1 MLTEKHELPK
11 LPGAAKWKA
20 KIDPTFVPKAPER
33 RRQPPTHP
41 TDSNDAA
48 LEVMRG
54 DRLLIRHH
62 ALPIATLVALRGLM
76 DYTTD
81 TQSMARI
88 TTPFLI
94 SQSFDDAS
102 THAGGAK
109 MVHAVA
115 RTPEEHK
122 FLDLYRGAA
131 HNLLAN
137 MRGDPH
143 MFPSWCDFI
152 EGALSGAFVN

>member
-62 ALPIATLVALRGLM
+62 ALPIATLVALRELVERTF
-76 DYTTD
+76 D
-81 TQSMARI
+81 
-88 TTPFLI
+88 L
-94 SQSFDDAS
+94 SQMMRVEVPPIIPRRSS
-102 THAGGAK
+102 H
-109 MVHAVA
+109 
-115 RTPEEHK
+115 
-122 FLDLYRGAA
+122 LY
-131 HNLLAN
+131 
-137 MRGDPH
+137 
-143 MFPSWCDFI
+143 
-152 EGALSGAFVN
+152 

>member
-54 DRLLIRHH
+54 EWPGL
-62 ALPIATLVALRGLM
+62 TWKRGLEECS
-76 DYTTD
+76 DD
-81 TQSMARI
+81 EAAESMSAMY
-88 TTPFLI
+88 
-94 SQSFDDAS
+94 S
-102 THAGGAK
+102 
-109 MVHAVA
+109 
-115 RTPEEHK
+115 
-122 FLDLYRGAA
+122 
-131 HNLLAN
+131 
-137 MRGDPH
+137 
-143 MFPSWCDFI
+143 
-152 EGALSGAFVN
+152 